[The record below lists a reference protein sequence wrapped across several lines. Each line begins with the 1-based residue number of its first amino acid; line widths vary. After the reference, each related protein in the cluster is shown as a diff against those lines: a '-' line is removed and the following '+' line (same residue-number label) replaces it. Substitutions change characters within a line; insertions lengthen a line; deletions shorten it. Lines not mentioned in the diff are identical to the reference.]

1 MKQYLKKQ
9 SKWTE
14 ISKKLIGRNIYAFK
28 NRIQCLCNKFGIQ
41 KTTKAMEENFRKV
54 VEEMETCKKKVHRD
68 KSDSHIKNIQ
78 NISVSNIFFPELRE
92 KAVF

>member
-1 MKQYLKKQ
+1 
-9 SKWTE
+9 
-14 ISKKLIGRNIYAFK
+14 
-28 NRIQCLCNKFGIQ
+28 
-41 KTTKAMEENFRKV
+41 MEENFRKV